1 MKLTRDKQSNAIV
14 NLDEEG
20 YKQARLRKE
29 LARKKMRTEHE
40 QQSLQIRLAE
50 IEKRLEKIERMLKMK
65 SRSKTNAEE

>member
-65 SRSKTNAEE
+65 SKTKTDE